1 MVRTTRKTVPRR
13 HRMGPNPDVTT
24 ASPASSLSSLST
36 SSTSNYVTSSGTRM
50 NTHILL
56 AISFLAL
63 GVSSTNAHPLSMG
76 DKVGLADT
84 L

>member
-1 MVRTTRKTVPRR
+1 
-13 HRMGPNPDVTT
+13 
-24 ASPASSLSSLST
+24 
-36 SSTSNYVTSSGTRM
+36 M

-63 GVSSTNAHPLSMG
+63 GANAHPLS
-76 DKVGLADT
+76 VGEKFGVADT

>member
-1 MVRTTRKTVPRR
+1 
-13 HRMGPNPDVTT
+13 MGTNPDVAT
-24 ASPASSLSSLST
+24 ASPASSLSSLSSLSTSPT
-36 SSTSNYVTSSGTRM
+36 SSYATSSGTRM

-63 GVSSTNAHPLSMG
+63 GANAHPLSVG